1 MKTSELQGA
10 LLDYHTAR
18 AEGVPADQLEI
29 RPVQRPDPRTPDT
42 ICVRRIGDEWL
53 GAMLERIDYST
64 NWALSGPLLEK
75 HGIAPVPFTHNKA
88 VDTPDGD
95 MQFPEVKEWGA
106 FICGE
111 GGHYIDTYPE
121 EAGGSGDTPLIA
133 ICRAVVRAAFGDE
146 VEDLSCA

>member
-42 ICVRRIGDEWL
+42 ICVRKVVRPDGVVT
-53 GAMLERIDYST
+53 GAERMRYST
-64 NWALSGPLLEK
+64 EWAYGGPLIEK
-75 HGIAPVPFTHNKA
+75 RGIAPVPFTA
-88 VDTPDGD
+88 MDYERSGVDELE
-95 MQFPEVKEWGA
+95 FWGA
-106 FICGE
+106 FVQGK
-111 GGHYIDTYPE
+111 GGHYIDDYPE
-121 EAGGSGDTPLIA
+121 YADGKGDTPLIA

-146 VEDLSCA
+146 VEDLPC